1 MAELHLCGSTLNAAQ
16 RQQHLWLKIVMRTD
30 EMLRS
35 VEDDDLNMKSQ
46 AVRIGKG
53 TIRR

>member
-1 MAELHLCGSTLNAAQ
+1 MAKLHLCGSTFNAAQ
-16 RQQHLWLKIVMRTD
+16 QQHLWLKIVMHTD